1 MATDLGKAY
10 VQIMPSAKGI
20 SGSIQKIVNPEA
32 AAAGKSAG
40 STIASNMS
48 KSLGKAGK
56 TLTKF
61 ITTPVVGATAAV
73 SGLVGALGFKR
84 LVGLDT
90 AQAKLKGLG
99 YNAEEVERISGQ
111 VETAIMGGMTTMG
124 EGVDIA
130 AGALAA
136 GVKEGAELERYIK
149 LVGDAAVG
157 ANRPVDEMAQ
167 IFNRVQGGGRL
178 MTQELNMIEMGLPG
192 FAQAMADEL
201 AGGSLEAFREMVTNG
216 QVGSDEFL
224 NVMDDFAGGMAGA
237 YSESWAGMAKNT
249 LAYVGII
256 GEALLEGLFEDGKK
270 GLADFIEVL
279 KSDEVQQWAVETGE
293 KIREIGQTIVEFVKG
308 AIDWWTG
315 LSDGMQTFI
324 MVIGGIIVALG
335 PVLMIAAKIA
345 AFVPIIAGA
354 FKILGVVI
362 AALMSPIG
370 LVIAAVIGAA
380 TLIFIYWEPIKEF
393 FLNMWEAIK
402 EAGLMI
408 WESLKEAWQSAKENL
423 LLAWDSVKEFF
434 SILWE
439 TVKEIFSTTWNA
451 IKETVST
458 VVNGIKNIVTTVF
471 NTIKTFITTV
481 LNIYKSIFLVTW
493 NAIKTVVTTVVNAI
507 RSVIS
512 SVFNAIKSIIS
523 SIMSGIRSTIT
534 SIWNGIR
541 STISSVV
548 NAIRSV
554 ISSVFSAIQSVISSI
569 MSGIRSTI
577 TSIWNGIKS
586 TVTSVVNGI
595 KNTVSNVFNS
605 LKSVVSSAFSG
616 VKNAVRSGMNGALNI
631 VKNVKNK
638 FKNAG
643 KNIVTSIA
651 DGIKGAAKK
660 VTDAISNVTQ
670 KARDYLPFS
679 PPKTGPLKDI
689 MDVKWGETIS
699 AGIEDD
705 ENIVEKAMD
714 KMLSVPLDPK
724 TTNFQSKN
732 TTDLLE
738 ATLEQNR
745 ILMMIL
751 NKDPNFYINGREVA
765 KATADPMIDIINER
779 EVRRS
784 RARG

>member
-32 AAAGKSAG
+32 NAAGKSAG
-40 STIASNMS
+40 KSIASSMV
-48 KSLGKAGK
+48 KSMGSVGK
-56 TLTKF
+56 TLTKS
-61 ITTPVVGATAAV
+61 ITLPVAGAATAIG
-73 SGLVGALGFKR
+73 GLVGALGFKR

-124 EGVDIA
+124 EGVDVA

-157 ANRPVDEMAQ
+157 SGRTVGDMSM
-167 IFNRVQGGGRL
+167 IFDRVQGSGRL
-178 MTQELNMIEMGLPG
+178 MTQELNMIQEGMPG
-192 FAQAMADEL
+192 FSGAL
-201 AGGSLEAFREMVTNG
+201 AKHLGVAPEKMREMVTAG
-216 QVGSDEFL
+216 EVSSDEFL

-256 GEALLEGLFEDGKK
+256 GESLLKGLFEDGKA
-270 GLADFIEVL
+270 GLANFIEVL
-279 KSDEVQQWAVETGE
+279 QSKSVQEWAVETGE

-324 MVIGGIIVALG
+324 MVIGGIVVALG
-335 PVLMIAAKIA
+335 PVLMIASKIA
-345 AFVPIIAGA
+345 AAIPIIVGA

-362 AALMSPIG
+362 AALTSPIG

-402 EAGLMI
+402 GAGLMI

-439 TVKEIFSTTWNA
+439 TVKEIFATTWNA
-451 IKETVST
+451 IKETVSN

-751 NKDPNFYINGREVA
+751 NKDPNFYISGREVA
-765 KATADPMIDIINER
+765 KATADPMINIINER